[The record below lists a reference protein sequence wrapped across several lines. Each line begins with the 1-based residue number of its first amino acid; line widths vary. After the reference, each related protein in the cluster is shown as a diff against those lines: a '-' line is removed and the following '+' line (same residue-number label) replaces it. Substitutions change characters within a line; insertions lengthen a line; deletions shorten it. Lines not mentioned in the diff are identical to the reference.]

1 MGEILELMILVENV
15 YILIISK
22 RIRDNNTYN
31 FDSFFKYFF
40 CYFLVLIIYM
50 YLIFINLE

>member
-15 YILIISK
+15 YMLIISK
-22 RIRDNNTYN
+22 RIRNNSTYN
-31 FDSFFKYFF
+31 FNSFLNILLL
-40 CYFLVLIIYM
+40 FLVLIIYM